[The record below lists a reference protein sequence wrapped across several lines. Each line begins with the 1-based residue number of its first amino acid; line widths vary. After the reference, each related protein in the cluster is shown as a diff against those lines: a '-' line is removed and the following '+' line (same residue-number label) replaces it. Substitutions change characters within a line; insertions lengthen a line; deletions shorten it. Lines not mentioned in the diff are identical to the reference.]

1 MAVVVAPE
9 EEAEGAPSRRA
20 PTAVRRRMIQP
31 MSFLADR
38 LQSQSAVRKI
48 ATLPPEEATEL
59 EKAADGRSAKI
70 KRAMS
75 HAKGESKDGKVPS
88 DVAKKIFKD
97 PDAYLS
103 SVEGESEG
111 DSDAD
116 DKD

>member
-1 MAVVVAPE
+1 
-9 EEAEGAPSRRA
+9 
-20 PTAVRRRMIQP
+20 

-38 LQSQSAVRKI
+38 LQTQTAVRKI

-70 KRAMS
+70 KRAMA
-75 HAKGESKDGKVPS
+75 HAKGESSDGKVPS
-88 DVAKKIFKD
+88 DVAKKIFRD

-103 SVEGESEG
+103 SVKDEKDEGS